1 MANVSHCRA
10 RELIV
15 QETEAL
21 DFQIAVG
28 EATDKRKPQRSRTA
42 SSCTA
47 NWYTWHRHA
56 SNTLH
61 IMGCSGSRKVV
72 VKHHF
77 MVNERKPGQ
86 GRNALKDFKTLR
98 L

>member
-1 MANVSHCRA
+1 V
-10 RELIV
+10 IV

-21 DFQIAVG
+21 DFRIAVG
-28 EATDKRKPQRSRTA
+28 EATDKRKTSTFQNRVELHRQLALTR
-42 SSCTA
+42 
-47 NWYTWHRHA
+47 HRHA
-56 SNTLH
+56 FDTLH